1 MTSTAFDL
9 TLSVSDGINPTKE
22 WVVPV
27 ELFNE
32 VPISSFEV
40 SREGN
45 LSEDEITLLS
55 TTVDP
60 EGDEI
65 TYLWES
71 SLDGIISNQSSW
83 QGYLSRGVHVMTL
96 SVNDGR
102 MEHINSTS
110 QNSTIIVVENS
121 PPKAVITSPEAGSG
135 HDSSHLFE
143 FNASGSGD
151 YDSACN
157 TFPDNISWHCAEN
170 EPATGSE
177 YLIYSWYSDIDGLLQ
192 EDGSDWLIFEGH
204 LSSGTHT
211 ITLMMDDGIHSPV
224 SSSVIVEVSPSAP
237 VLVLTNP
244 DIYMGYNSSD
254 LIELDIRQSMDF
266 DGDNFTFS
274 LESDIS
280 GIIVTD
286 NLPSELYIIS
296 LVSGEHV
303 LTFTLVDE
311 TGLSR
316 VTEVNLLV
324 IESDPDAV
332 IYEPVNNQ
340 FYEPGELVLFDSN
353 GTVDA
358 DDDITRREWRL
369 YVPGDLY
376 PTVLSNDAFYS
387 TNLAPGVHHIS
398 LFVEDRRGGVD
409 EQHLNIT
416 VASSSPD
423 LSNLTATPKAVLLN
437 ELTTVTVSVKLDD
450 PDGTTQLLNATII
463 KEPQIWYFNL
473 TDEDGDGVWTGEVDI
488 LAEDDGKAQ
497 VKVTAF
503 DDDSIDYISINI
515 EFTEEETDN
524 TSLYIAGGAVGGF
537 LLLFAV
543 VALVIVRRRKKL
555 ADIDLIDSWGVF
567 GGESKEYI
575 EGDLEENLSGN
586 SVESVE

>member
-1 MTSTAFDL
+1 
-9 TLSVSDGINPTKE
+9 
-22 WVVPV
+22 
-27 ELFNE
+27 LFNE

-224 SSSVIVEVSPSAP
+224 SSSVIVEVFPSAP

-244 DIYMGYNSSD
+244 DIYLGYNSSD

>member
-1 MTSTAFDL
+1 MIDMTFDL
-9 TLSVSDGINPTKE
+9 TLSVSDGINPAKQ

-27 ELFNE
+27 ELYNE

-60 EGDEI
+60 EGDDV

-71 SLDGIISNQSSW
+71 SLDGIISNQSTW
-83 QGYLSRGVHVMTL
+83 QGHLSRGAHIITL

-110 QNSTIIVVENS
+110 QNSTILVVENS
-121 PPKAVITSPEAGSG
+121 PPKAVITSPEAGTS

-151 YDSACN
+151 WDSACS
-157 TFPDNISWHCAEN
+157 TFPDNISWHCAQN

-177 YLIYSWYSDIDGLLQ
+177 YLIYSWYSDIDGILQ

-224 SSSVIVEVSPSAP
+224 TTNVVVEVAPSAP
-237 VLVLTNP
+237 VLVITNP
-244 DIYMGYNSSD
+244 DLAYGYNSSD
-254 LIELDIRQSMDF
+254 LMELDIRESLDY

-280 GIIVTD
+280 GTILTD
-286 NLPSELYIIS
+286 ENPSELYIIS
-296 LVSGEHV
+296 LASGEHT

-316 VTEVNLLV
+316 DEVVNLLV

-332 IYEPVNNQ
+332 IYEPINNQ
-340 FYEPGELVLFDSN
+340 FYEPGELVVFDSN
-353 GTVDA
+353 GTSDA

-369 YVPGDLY
+369 HEPGEIY

-387 TNLAPGVHHIS
+387 AKLAPGVHHIS
-398 LFVEDRRGGVD
+398 LFIEDRRGGID

-423 LSNLTATPKAVLLN
+423 LSNLTATPKIAMVD
-437 ELTTVTVSVKLDD
+437 ELTKISVRVKLDD
-450 PDGTTQLLNATII
+450 PDGTTQLINATII

-473 TDEDGDGVWTGEVDI
+473 TDEDGDGIWTGDVQI
-488 LAEDDGKAQ
+488 LPEGNGKAQ
-497 VKVTAF
+497 LKVTAF
-503 DDDSIDYISINI
+503 DDEGIDYISINI
-515 EFTEEETDN
+515 EFAEEETDN
-524 TSLYIAGGAVGGF
+524 TSLYIAGASIGGF
-537 LLLFAV
+537 ILLSSIVAFV
-543 VALVIVRRRKKL
+543 VIRRRKRL

-567 GGESKEYI
+567 GGETKEYV
-575 EGDLEENLSGN
+575 EGDLEESQLDN
-586 SVESVE
+586 SIEDVE

>member
-1 MTSTAFDL
+1 
-9 TLSVSDGINPTKE
+9 
-22 WVVPV
+22 
-27 ELFNE
+27 
-32 VPISSFEV
+32 
-40 SREGN
+40 
-45 LSEDEITLLS
+45 
-55 TTVDP
+55 
-60 EGDEI
+60 
-65 TYLWES
+65 
-71 SLDGIISNQSSW
+71 
-83 QGYLSRGVHVMTL
+83 
-96 SVNDGR
+96 
-102 MEHINSTS
+102 
-110 QNSTIIVVENS
+110 
-121 PPKAVITSPEAGSG
+121 
-135 HDSSHLFE
+135 
-143 FNASGSGD
+143 
-151 YDSACN
+151 
-157 TFPDNISWHCAEN
+157 
-170 EPATGSE
+170 
-177 YLIYSWYSDIDGLLQ
+177 
-192 EDGSDWLIFEGH
+192 
-204 LSSGTHT
+204 
-211 ITLMMDDGIHSPV
+211 
-224 SSSVIVEVSPSAP
+224 
-237 VLVLTNP
+237 
-244 DIYMGYNSSD
+244 